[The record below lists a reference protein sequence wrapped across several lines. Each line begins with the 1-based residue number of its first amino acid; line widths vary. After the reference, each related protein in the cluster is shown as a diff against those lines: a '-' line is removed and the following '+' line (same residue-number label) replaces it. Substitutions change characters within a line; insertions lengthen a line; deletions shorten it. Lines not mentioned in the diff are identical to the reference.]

1 MLFDRTIPAFAVT
14 FLLLAVS
21 PSHAQDPQQEAA
33 SKPHDSSSKPASPP
47 DDMKPK
53 STAKQK
59 KDTATKNAA
68 DQPARDPLRAE
79 KGREV
84 GQDDMKKGDLDE
96 SVHRLD
102 DA

>member
-21 PSHAQDPQQEAA
+21 PSHAQDPQQESS
-33 SKPHDSSSKPASPP
+33 SKPQDSSSKPASPP

-59 KDTATKNAA
+59 KDTATKNPA
-68 DQPARDPLRAE
+68 DQPAWDPLRTQQDL
-79 KGREV
+79 EV
-84 GQDDMKKGDLDE
+84 GPYYKKKRELDAANH
-96 SVHRLD
+96 S
-102 DA
+102 